1 MRIVKFISTSS
12 IPASGYIKYLNFVIA
27 SITNHST
34 KMRRITST
42 LAFIMLAKLPSAQT
56 SVDSVINGGIRLTD
70 SVTCTI
76 VKDQAQSPTCW
87 VFGTNSIFESD
98 LIKRYNIRLNLS
110 EMFIARYAY
119 IDKAKQFL
127 ATGGKTYF
135 EGGGQ
140 FHDVIR
146 VVNNYGMVPEEV
158 YNGRPN
164 EQFSHN
170 HAGLDTA
177 MKRLTYG
184 FLKQGKTI
192 LYDSDLK
199 QMNDTLDKY
208 LGKVPVKFFYRQKQ
222 YTPKTFAKEVVNFG
236 NDYVELVSFADQP
249 LYKQFILADKYNWA
263 NDSFWN
269 ITLDDMLMLTDTALH
284 KGWSVG
290 WEGDV
295 TENGFNSFAGY
306 AYFPDSAYRYDEQ
319 RLENYRTEVTE
330 RDHMLHLAGIGRDEN
345 NKKWYYLK
353 NSWGT
358 WLSHY
363 KGYLFMEEN
372 YFRLKTVILFVNKE
386 ALPQNLKDKL
396 GIK

>member
-1 MRIVKFISTSS
+1 MNRTV
-12 IPASGYIKYLNFVIA
+12 PAIA
-27 SITNHST
+27 L
-34 KMRRITST
+34 T
-42 LAFIMLAKLPSAQT
+42 LLAKTLIAQPSA
-56 SVDSVINGGIRLTD
+56 DPVINGTIRLTD
-70 SVTCTI
+70 SVDCTI

-98 LIKRYNIRLNLS
+98 LIKRYNVRLNLS

-119 IDKAKQFL
+119 IDKAKQFI

-184 FLKQGKTI
+184 FLNRGKTS
-192 LYDSDLK
+192 LDNSDLK

-208 LGKVPVKFFYRQKQ
+208 LGKVPDKFFYQKKL
-222 YTPKTFAKEVVNFG
+222 YTPLTFAKEVVRFG
-236 NDYVELVSFADQP
+236 NDYVELVSFSDKP
-249 LYKQFILADKYNWA
+249 LYKQFGLADKYNWA

-295 TENGFNSFAGY
+295 TENTFNSFAGY
-306 AYFPDSAYRYDEQ
+306 AYFPDSTYRYDVQ
-319 RLENYRTEVTE
+319 RLENYKTEVTE

-358 WLSHY
+358 WLSRY

-372 YFRLKTVILFVNKE
+372 YFRLKTVILFVNKA
-386 ALPQNLKDKL
+386 ALPKSLKEKL
-396 GIK
+396 GIE